1 MFLDI
6 TRVLSKSVT
15 LKRHCSRNVRVC
27 SLNKPIDIKPIVQIK
42 IQQLILRTKIN
53 LISKSI
59 FVLSQ
64 SSPSTIDVFPSK
76 IFFVLSQSSPSTI
89 DVFPSKIFQSFS
101 FATFLLLGIEQR
113 FSYLQ
118 ARFILANKASYK
130 NLFRKVSKSL
140 IRDHAG
146 KGYDCAIC
154 FSIFKEC

>member
-59 FVLSQ
+59 
-64 SSPSTIDVFPSK
+64 
-76 IFFVLSQSSPSTI
+76 FVLSQSSPSTI